1 MKKKIVFISSS
12 ISFYEQFLFNLLFKL
27 SNNYE
32 CIIITNTQNKIKK
45 FKNLKLINVNI
56 KRTYSIFS
64 DLFNIL
70 KIIKYLFIFKPN
82 LIISSSPKGGILS
95 SISCNIL
102 LHSRIHFLTGIQWS
116 DKDGFNKFFFKTI
129 DRLIY
134 LNSKKI
140 LVDSKS
146 QIKFLHQNKF
156 NTNKFKL
163 IHNGSIKFKL
173 S

>member
-1 MKKKIVFISSS
+1 M
-12 ISFYEQFLFNLLFKL
+12 
-27 SNNYE
+27 
-32 CIIITNTQNKIKK
+32 
-45 FKNLKLINVNI
+45 
-56 KRTYSIFS
+56 
-64 DLFNIL
+64 
-70 KIIKYLFIFKPN
+70 
-82 LIISSSPKGGILS
+82 LS

-102 LHSRIHFLTGIQWS
+102 LLSRIHFLTGIQWS

-163 IHNGSIKFKL
+163 IHNGSIKGVDTKIFKKNL
-173 S
+173 KVKKQFFHENKLDKKKIIILFLGRFANEKGVIFFIDLINQITKVNNNIVGLLVGHDEKNIVKNYFLKNNINKDYFII